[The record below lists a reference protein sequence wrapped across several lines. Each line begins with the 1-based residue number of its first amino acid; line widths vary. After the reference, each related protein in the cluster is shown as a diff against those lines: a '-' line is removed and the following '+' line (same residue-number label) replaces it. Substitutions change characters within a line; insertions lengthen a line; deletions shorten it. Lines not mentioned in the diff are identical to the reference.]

1 MNGINPN
8 NICEKELLVND
19 YKKKTK
25 WQITN
30 QEKNTTISLR
40 EDNTIYSRIEI
51 RKDTNKAIDF
61 ALFMVRACRDKFIR
75 ERDVVVMDNAKIHH
89 TPETLL
95 QIKKCMDVLSAKI
108 QYLPT
113 YSPETNPCE
122 LVFSLVKEDLKGKVL
137 EDGTF
142 ATLIESAF
150 AKVTKDNI
158 YSFHRH
164 CIHNST
170 RIEDQVFFL
179 IKYIPSYFILLKS
192 TKLNN
197 L

>member
-1 MNGINPN
+1 VRQFKKIMAWGPKGAKQYYKDPLGIKH
-8 NICEKELLVND
+8 ESYSVTLL
-19 YKKKTK
+19 
-25 WQITN
+25 
-30 QEKNTTISLR
+30 ISLR

-95 QIKKCMDVLSAKI
+95 QIKKCMDILSAKI

-158 YSFHRH
+158 YSFYRH

-170 RIEDQVFFL
+170 RIEDQVFF
-179 IKYIPSYFILLKS
+179 
-192 TKLNN
+192 N
-197 L
+197 